1 MLVRCL
7 VVVKR
12 SSDCHFFIHCTAY
25 EYKNLFSLVDS
36 EMQHIFMQFPQQCS
50 KIFVR
55 DLQILLPKI
64 DIEIQMSLQNPHNI
78 TIFKLVRLFFDKQS
92 YFAVKW
98 QHFFLITKKYRG
110 LKASSWINHVQL
122 CIVYSFSWSRWDKK
136 NHRRNNLENP
146 TDWYIL

>member
-78 TIFKLVRLFFDKQS
+78 TIFKLVRLFFWQTILFCCQMATFFFNYKKVQRSKSLFVNQS
-92 YFAVKW
+92 CSIV
-98 QHFFLITKKYRG
+98 HCLFFL
-110 LKASSWINHVQL
+110 LKQM
-122 CIVYSFSWSRWDKK
+122 R
-136 NHRRNNLENP
+136 
-146 TDWYIL
+146 